1 MCQDARSVS
10 NRHRTGRGPC
20 NSTVIKLPIERIIV
34 RVGFRHCPCR
44 RGFLGDT
51 RIPPVPRRC
60 RTARASMLD
69 ALNMHTSCGSSISS
83 IKPLRWTFDRI
94 TAYGRRLLPFRAALL
109 CTILAA
115 TWVPSVS
122 AAPLDDAAEHY
133 RRYLIEDIERALIGA
148 RVLRERIGAGDL
160 EGAKRAWIEARIGW
174 ERSEVFNSGFVPELD
189 QQIDAWPNAINGFH
203 GIEAKLFGTKR
214 IEVVEETDSLVVD
227 LADLRAQVRNIRLT
241 PQRLLNGIARLA
253 FEIGGSKADG
263 GESRLSGTSLND
275 MQSNADGIELAYR
288 IIFSAAVEASA
299 PQQGQAAR
307 AINQRLK
314 ADVKVSDLR
323 NLDLEK
329 LCAHSE
335 ELIALLQSAAP
346 NIGLSKPTLEEAAQ

>member
-1 MCQDARSVS
+1 MSY
-10 NRHRTGRGPC
+10 
-20 NSTVIKLPIERIIV
+20 
-34 RVGFRHCPCR
+34 GF
-44 RGFLGDT
+44 G
-51 RIPPVPRRC
+51 
-60 RTARASMLD
+60 
-69 ALNMHTSCGSSISS
+69 
-83 IKPLRWTFDRI
+83 
-94 TAYGRRLLPFRAALL
+94 LLSLRAALL

-115 TWVPSVS
+115 TWVPNVS
-122 AAPLDDAAEHY
+122 AAPLDDAADHY
-133 RRYLIEDIERALIGA
+133 RRYLIEDIERALTGA

-160 EGAKRAWIEARIGW
+160 EGAKRAWIDARIGW
-174 ERSEVFNSGFVPELD
+174 ERSEVFTSGFVPELD
-189 QQIDAWPNAINGFH
+189 QQIDAWPNAIHGFH
-203 GIEAKLFGTKR
+203 GIEAKLFGANR
-214 IEVVEETDSLVVD
+214 IDVVEETDSLVVH
-227 LADLRAQVRNIRLT
+227 LADLHAQIRDIRLT

-288 IIFSAAVEASA
+288 VIFSEAVEAGD

-307 AINQRLK
+307 AIIQRLK

-329 LCAHSE
+329 LRADSE

-346 NIGLSKPTLEEAAQ
+346 SVGLSKPTLEEAAQ